1 MSRVT
6 DWSRYPNFKEAEFR
20 CRHTGL
26 CEMQIAFMDK
36 LQAIRTEYGKP
47 MTIGSG
53 YRHPSHPVE
62 ARKGTTTG
70 EHTQG
75 TCCDVAVEGA
85 DAVRLLQIALKH
97 GITRIGVQQKG
108 SGRFLHLG
116 IGGCGLANP
125 AIWSY

>member
-1 MSRVT
+1 MSKVT
-6 DWSRYPNFKEAEFR
+6 DWSRYPNFGESEFR

-26 CEMQIAFMDK
+26 CEMQTAFMDK

-47 MTIGSG
+47 MTISSG

-116 IGGCGLANP
+116 IGGRGLVNP